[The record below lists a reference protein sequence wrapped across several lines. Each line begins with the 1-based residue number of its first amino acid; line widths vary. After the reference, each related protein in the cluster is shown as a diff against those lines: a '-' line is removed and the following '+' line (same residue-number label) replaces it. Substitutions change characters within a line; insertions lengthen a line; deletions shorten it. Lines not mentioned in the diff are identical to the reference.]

1 MSKRGAS
8 SSETQRNNAHLT
20 ALSNWRKGP
29 NNYSHLGVSTVANE
43 ANKPYAS
50 VEMKANK
57 PRVCLPSSKDLQRE
71 KVFGLQ
77 VWGIFHAC
85 TSQRPPCI
93 LVSGTQIQA
102 SLNRLPQLRGKH
114 PGRWQDTHRGW
125 SRGTISQQGPSQLE
139 LPTLTGEMIKTELAR
154 WKLPLRE
161 KLHWVEKQATHCR
174 RKRMLFKMKLNGK
187 RHHNHFRKLLSA
199 GRITVGGSDGTR
211 KEYLETV
218 NWPFHCFCIWCNC

>member
-1 MSKRGAS
+1 MHIPTSSVPIKKSNIQRRVLVSPQWVWSNSGHQDKHLSIMSKRGAS

-43 ANKPYAS
+43 ANKPSAS

-114 PGRWQDTHRGW
+114 PGR
-125 SRGTISQQGPSQLE
+125 
-139 LPTLTGEMIKTELAR
+139 
-154 WKLPLRE
+154 
-161 KLHWVEKQATHCR
+161 
-174 RKRMLFKMKLNGK
+174 
-187 RHHNHFRKLLSA
+187 
-199 GRITVGGSDGTR
+199 
-211 KEYLETV
+211 
-218 NWPFHCFCIWCNC
+218 